1 MTVSSTTTTK
11 ELEQQEK
18 KVSIEFFHIDMIPD
32 AMKNMGWEMAPKLME
47 HWFEIS
53 PAFAF
58 TAEIKRKS
66 LDADARNL
74 PPTQVSTEIVKMS
87 WAIKFEQVSAGIEE
101 LAGRWKSTKGIARLK
116 KLLQSK
122 GDFNKNVISLGYTDD
137 VMELD
142 ETSQV
147 NLIPIGSKLDTIN
160 DWYGAMGNSNLK
172 VCVRG
177 MTQTRQEKTFFIVDK
192 LGFYLKDTYD
202 FVDEGNSSEPLG
214 VWSKDRILN
223 KEESSIYMSTYLSGL
238 WGHLVR
244 SFSGFVP
251 VFNKDFRKW
260 QEKHDSGGDYIV
272 FSDVLW
278 ISPRENDK
286 EIPL

>member
-11 ELEQQEK
+11 EREQQEK
-18 KVSIEFFHIDMIPD
+18 KVSVEFFHIDMIPD
-32 AMKNMGWEMAPKLME
+32 AMRNMGWEMAPKLME

-58 TAEIKRKS
+58 TTESKRSS
-66 LDADARNL
+66 LDEDARNL
-74 PPTQVSTEIVKMS
+74 PLTQVSTEIIKMS
-87 WAIKFEQVSAGIEE
+87 WAMKFEQVSAGIEE
-101 LAGRWKSTKGIARLK
+101 LTGRWKSTKGIARLK
-116 KLLQSK
+116 NLLLNK
-122 GDFNKNVISLGYTDD
+122 GDFNKNVVSLGYTDD

-142 ETSQV
+142 RTSQV

-160 DWYGAMGNSNLK
+160 DWYGAMGDSNLK
-172 VCVRG
+172 VCIRG

-223 KEESSIYMSTYLSGL
+223 KEETGIYMSTYLSGL

-244 SFSGFVP
+244 NFSGFVP

-260 QEKHDSGGDYIV
+260 QRKHDSGGDYIV

-278 ISPRENDK
+278 LSPRESDK

>member
-11 ELEQQEK
+11 EREQQAK
-18 KVSIEFFHIDMIPD
+18 KVSVVFFHIDMIPD
-32 AMKNMGWEMAPKLME
+32 AMRNMGWEMAPKLME

-58 TAEIKRKS
+58 TTESKIKS
-66 LDADARNL
+66 LDEDARNL
-74 PPTQVSTEIVKMS
+74 PLTQVSTEIIKMV
-87 WAIKFEQVSAGIEE
+87 WAMKFEQVSAGIEE
-101 LAGRWKSTKGIARLK
+101 LTGRWKSTKGIARLK
-116 KLLQSK
+116 NHFLSK
-122 GDFNKNVISLGYTDD
+122 GDFNKNVVSLGYTDD

-142 ETSQV
+142 RTSQV

-160 DWYGAMGNSNLK
+160 DWYDAMGDSNLK
-172 VCVRG
+172 VCIRG

-214 VWSKDRILN
+214 VWSKNRIFN
-223 KEESSIYMSTYLSGL
+223 KEETGIYISTYLSGL

-244 SFSGFVP
+244 NFSGFVP

-260 QEKHDSGGDYIV
+260 QGKHDSGGDYIV

-278 ISPRENDK
+278 LSPRENDK

>member
-1 MTVSSTTTTK
+1 MAVSSTTTTK
-11 ELEQQEK
+11 EPEQQEK
-18 KVSIEFFHIDMIPD
+18 KVSVDFFHIDMIPD
-32 AMKNMGWEMAPKLME
+32 AMREMGWEMAPKLME

-53 PAFAF
+53 PAFIF
-58 TAEIKRKS
+58 TTESKRKK
-66 LDADARNL
+66 LDEDARNL
-74 PPTQVSTEIVKMS
+74 PSTQVSTEIVKMS
-87 WAIKFEQVSAGIEE
+87 WALKFEQVSAGIEE
-101 LAGRWKSTKGIARLK
+101 LTGRWKSMKGIARLR
-116 KLLQSK
+116 KLLQNK
-122 GDFNKNVISLGYTDD
+122 GDFNKGAIFLGYTDD

-142 ETSQV
+142 NTSQV
-147 NLIPIGSKLDTIN
+147 NLITIGSKFDTVN

-177 MTQTRQEKTFFIVDK
+177 MTQVREGKVFFIVDK

-202 FVDEGNSSEPLG
+202 FVDEGDASEPLG
-214 VWSKDRILN
+214 VWSKNRILN
-223 KEESSIYMSTYLSGL
+223 KEETGIYMSTYLSGF

-251 VFNKDFRKW
+251 IFNKDFRKW
-260 QEKHDSGGDYIV
+260 QKKHDSGGDYIV

-278 ISPRENDK
+278 VSPRETDK

>member
-11 ELEQQEK
+11 EREQQEK
-18 KVSIEFFHIDMIPD
+18 KVSVEFFHIDMIPD
-32 AMKNMGWEMAPKLME
+32 AMRNMGWEMAPKLME

-58 TAEIKRKS
+58 TTESKRRS
-66 LDADARNL
+66 LDEDARNL
-74 PPTQVSTEIVKMS
+74 PLTQVSTEIIKMS
-87 WAIKFEQVSAGIEE
+87 WAMKFEQVSAGIEE
-101 LAGRWKSTKGIARLK
+101 LTGRWKSTKGIARLK
-116 KLLQSK
+116 NLLLNK
-122 GDFNKNVISLGYTDD
+122 GDFNKNVVSLGYTDD

-142 ETSQV
+142 RTSQV

-172 VCVRG
+172 VCIRG

-223 KEESSIYMSTYLSGL
+223 KEETGIYMSTYLSGL

-244 SFSGFVP
+244 NFSGFVP

-260 QEKHDSGGDYIV
+260 QRKHDSGGDYIV

-278 ISPRENDK
+278 LSPRESDK

>member
-11 ELEQQEK
+11 EREQQEK
-18 KVSIEFFHIDMIPD
+18 KVSVEFFHIDMIPD
-32 AMKNMGWEMAPKLME
+32 AMRNMGWEMAPKLME

-58 TAEIKRKS
+58 TTESKRSS
-66 LDADARNL
+66 LDEDARNL
-74 PPTQVSTEIVKMS
+74 PLTQVSTEIIKMS
-87 WAIKFEQVSAGIEE
+87 WAMKFEQVSAGIEE
-101 LAGRWKSTKGIARLK
+101 LTGRWKSTKGIARLK
-116 KLLQSK
+116 NLLLNK
-122 GDFNKNVISLGYTDD
+122 GDFNKNVVSLGYTDD

-142 ETSQV
+142 RTSQV
-147 NLIPIGSKLDTIN
+147 NLIPIGSKLDAIN

-172 VCVRG
+172 VCIRG

-223 KEESSIYMSTYLSGL
+223 KEETGIYMSTYLSGL

-244 SFSGFVP
+244 NFSGFVP

-260 QEKHDSGGDYIV
+260 QRKHDSGGDYIV

-278 ISPRENDK
+278 LSPRESDK